1 MQRIDTIIPKISLA
15 TIILILSASLSL
27 HGVGEVSPTVA
38 TSTLVGTST
47 PLAKVS
53 PVITSSTS
61 PSASK
66 SAIYDETLRIGAKYH
81 LDTERFSKVI
91 FCESGYNPKALN
103 SSDPYGGS
111 RGVGQFLQPTFD
123 HYKKLAGLPDGDVW
137 NYKDSIEV
145 MGYMWSINQQR
156 QWSVWRILY
165 GDMQYLEKQKADCE
179 ASYSRFLKTLQ

>member
-1 MQRIDTIIPKISLA
+1 MATLIFLSISLS
-15 TIILILSASLSL
+15 IKW
-27 HGVGEVSPTVA
+27 VGEVSPIQS
-38 TSTLVGTST
+38 TSILVGTST
-47 PLAKVS
+47 PLAKDMT
-53 PVITSSTS
+53 VISSSTS
-61 PSASK
+61 PIASK
-66 SAIYDETLRIGAKYH
+66 SAIYDETLRVGAKYR

>member
-1 MQRIDTIIPKISLA
+1 M
-15 TIILILSASLSL
+15 
-27 HGVGEVSPTVA
+27 GEVSPIQQVEATSTPVILVA
-38 TSTLVGTST
+38 TSMSVAKDTPVIVATS
-47 PLAKVS
+47 S
-53 PVITSSTS
+53 PV
-61 PSASK
+61 ASK
-66 SAIYDETLRIGAKYH
+66 SAIYDETLRVGAKYR

-156 QWSVWRILY
+156 QWSIWRILY

-179 ASYSRFLKTLQ
+179 ASYSRFLNSL